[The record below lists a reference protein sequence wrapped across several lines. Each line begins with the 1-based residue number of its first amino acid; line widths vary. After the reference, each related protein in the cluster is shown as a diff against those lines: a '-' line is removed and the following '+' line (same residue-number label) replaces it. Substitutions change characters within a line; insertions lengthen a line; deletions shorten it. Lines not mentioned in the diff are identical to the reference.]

1 MRRIIVASHGPLAI
15 GIVASAGIIAGQE
28 SIKDIDTISVDL
40 TTSVQEAKEKIERIF
55 SKYDS
60 DDELLALTDVYGG
73 SITTVLCE
81 YVGIRRLHIVTG
93 INLGMLL
100 ETIFVKNSFDKI
112 DDLIRHITGQAI
124 EGINY
129 VNAKLSSDKGEE
141 I

>member
-40 TTSVQEAKEKIERIF
+40 TTSVQEAKEKIERLF
-55 SKYDS
+55 FKYDS
-60 DDELLALTDVYGG
+60 DDEILALTDVYGG

>member
-1 MRRIIVASHGPLAI
+1 MRRIVIASHGPLAD
-15 GIVASAGIIAGQE
+15 GIVTSAGIIAGQE
-28 SIKDIDTISVDL
+28 NIMNIDTISIDL
-40 TTSVQEAKEKIERIF
+40 ETSIQEAKEKIEKIF
-55 SKYDS
+55 SGYDS
-60 DDELLALTDVYGG
+60 NDEILALTDVYGG

-100 ETIFVKNSFDKI
+100 EAIFMKNSFDKI
-112 DDLIRHITGQAI
+112 EDLIRHITGEAI

-129 VNAKLSSDKGEE
+129 VNVKLSSEKGGE